1 MISAK
6 FASQEFLKIKIFWKK
21 VYDVI
26 ILVNDFPNKTLS
38 GDSNYS
44 IEVVLWPKF
53 GNFRISVREAI
64 MYSIL

>member
-6 FASQEFLKIKIFWKK
+6 LAGQEFLKIKIFLKR

-38 GDSNYS
+38 DDSN
-44 IEVVLWPKF
+44 
-53 GNFRISVREAI
+53 
-64 MYSIL
+64 